1 MAGDAWVMDI
11 IWHTSIIMGKWVI
24 NFWREWSMELL
35 LGASFV
41 VQLML
46 SLFAGY
52 RWRGASEALRRF
64 IWLFYIGA
72 DYVATTALG
81 NLSISDS
88 SSERQLVTFWA
99 PFFLLHLG
107 GPDNI
112 TAYEFEDNQLSM
124 RSVLQLVV
132 QILGTVIIV
141 YFSITESWDL
151 ILAAWLIL
159 FVCVTKYIEK
169 TLALQ
174 CANLENIRRSLKR
187 KDHHDGRRR
196 NLMCAA
202 DDDNDTTLLMKAH
215 SLFHICKHALVDS
228 LVEEELNKDE
238 ADQTRREL
246 FDLEWSQQLEVMEME
261 LSLMYEF
268 LYTKASVIYTWHGY
282 SIRALSPLAVLGSLV
297 LVEFSN
303 QGGRHKQSD
312 VAITRVLLAATFILE
327 TVSLLRALGSSWT
340 GFLTCTRLRP
350 AWIHHRFFCNRQWHR
365 LRHVLA
371 SLGLIANMKDKHNE
385 EHQVNNHR
393 RWAGYIGQLNLF
405 HCCVTCGPQE
415 QESFWV
421 GSKEKIKPDAKKVL
435 YTKVQHKVVDFRDE
449 LKLLKLIKMET
460 DEVMLA
466 AQLSTNRGQ
475 KTLKSYYRLNELKRS
490 LGNKFPPS
498 LGDELRFSLGN
509 ELQVAILTWHIG
521 TDIFLN
527 ISDKAKAS
535 DQVASSDGRDREAQQ
550 VKAIRTLSNYMMYL
564 MCERPHMLP
573 GLVTRQLLE
582 QTRKDL
588 VKVLN
593 GHDAMKESKTASK
606 HEHLARI
613 LYSKGFDREQVNTY
627 LGDGIRLGKKLIKI
641 DKGKEKF
648 LKVKD
653 SEKRKGVVS
662 DGTGGANKKE
672 KEIVRVIL
680 DVWVDMLFY
689 ASYRCNKESHAKQLA
704 YGGELTTIV
713 WLLAQHAGLFVVP
726 KHRKKPKKP
735 GEESCLAHETSLVV
749 TDCRCGASQMPKLA
763 VDSRETSNPTAR
775 TTSDGGEGLASRL
788 ELGAPRAIP
797 ALPQRRRTQAILC
810 VSVAP
815 LPHIAASVVGGSPPL
830 PVGGGGVGRC
840 GGADIS
846 RAGKFIILFYF
857 FELGSDG

>member
-41 VQLML
+41 VQLLL

-64 IWLFYIGA
+64 IWFFYIGA

-88 SSERQLVTFWA
+88 SSERQLITLWA

-159 FVCVTKYIEK
+159 FVCVTKYIER

-196 NLMCAA
+196 NLMRAA
-202 DDDNDTTLLMKAH
+202 DDGTALLMKAH

-238 ADQTRREL
+238 SDQTRREL
-246 FDLEWSQQLEVMEME
+246 FDLEWSKQLEVMEME

-365 LRHVLA
+365 LRRVLA
-371 SLGLIANMKDKHNE
+371 SLGLIANMKDSHNE

-393 RWAGYIGQLNLF
+393 RWAGNIGQLNLF
-405 HCCVTCGPQE
+405 HCCATCGPEE

-421 GSKEKIKPDAKKVL
+421 GSEEKIKPDAKKVM
-435 YTKVQHKVVDFRDE
+435 YTKVQHKVADFRGE
-449 LKLLKLIKMET
+449 LKLKKMET

-475 KTLKSYYRLNELKRS
+475 KTLKSYYKPDELKRS
-490 LGNKFPPS
+490 LGKEFPPS
-498 LGDELRFSLGN
+498 LGDELRWSLGN
-509 ELQVAILTWHIG
+509 ELQVAILIWHIG

-527 ISDKAKAS
+527 ISGKGKAS
-535 DQVASSDGRDREAQQ
+535 DQVASGDSRDTEAQK

-582 QTRKDL
+582 LTRKDL

-593 GHDAMKESKTASK
+593 DHDAMKESETSSK

-613 LYSKGFDREQVNTY
+613 LYSKGFDREQVNQY
-627 LGDGIRLGKKLIKI
+627 LGDGIHLGKKLIKI

-653 SEKRKGVVS
+653 SEKRKGIIS
-662 DGTGGANKKE
+662 DGTGGASE
-672 KEIVRVIL
+672 KGIVEVIL

-689 ASYRCNKESHAKQLA
+689 ASYRCNKDSHAKQLA

-713 WLLAQHAGLFVVP
+713 WLLAEHAGLFV
-726 KHRKKPKKP
+726 
-735 GEESCLAHETSLVV
+735 S
-749 TDCRCGASQMPKLA
+749 
-763 VDSRETSNPTAR
+763 TAGKQAIPLLGR
-775 TTSDGGEGLASRL
+775 PPMAGEGLASRL

-797 ALPQRRRTQAILC
+797 ALPQRRRTQASLR
-810 VSVAP
+810 VSVAT
-815 LPHIAASVVGGSPPL
+815 LPHIADTVVGGSPPL
-830 PVGGGGVGRC
+830 VSPS
-840 GGADIS
+840 AP
-846 RAGKFIILFYF
+846 AAA
-857 FELGSDG
+857 